1 MNTKVKTRTWIALL
15 NLLFLFTAIN
25 AQPVRQHLHEGW
37 NFRQARGTNW
47 YEATVPGT
55 VHTDLMDNK
64 LIDDPFYRLNERGV
78 QWVDKE
84 DWIANQK
91 NFNQSVA
98 DRIARQSSFPDTEE
112 VLVEWTDFTRDEDG
126 DVWAK
131 MKILKGDEAVVKS
144 RLEANM
150 VMGRFIYDVEKDMVH
165 VIGFDI

>member
-84 DWIANQK
+84 DWIYRTTFDVTPELLAKK
-91 NFNQSVA
+91 NIVLHFEGL
-98 DRIARQSSFPDTEE
+98 DT
-112 VLVEWTDFTRDEDG
+112 
-126 DVWAK
+126 
-131 MKILKGDEAVVKS
+131 
-144 RLEANM
+144 
-150 VMGRFIYDVEKDMVH
+150 
-165 VIGFDI
+165 

>member
-64 LIDDPFYRLNERGV
+64 LIDDPFTGSMSAVCSGWIKKTGFTGRRL
-78 QWVDKE
+78 
-84 DWIANQK
+84 
-91 NFNQSVA
+91 
-98 DRIARQSSFPDTEE
+98 
-112 VLVEWTDFTRDEDG
+112 
-126 DVWAK
+126 
-131 MKILKGDEAVVKS
+131 M
-144 RLEANM
+144 
-150 VMGRFIYDVEKDMVH
+150 
-165 VIGFDI
+165 

>member
-78 QWVDKE
+78 QYKWKII
-84 DWIANQK
+84 WIFFYRRRRVMTVQK
-91 NFNQSVA
+91 KNWWNRTLDLYGA
-98 DRIARQSSFPDTEE
+98 
-112 VLVEWTDFTRDEDG
+112 
-126 DVWAK
+126 
-131 MKILKGDEAVVKS
+131 
-144 RLEANM
+144 
-150 VMGRFIYDVEKDMVH
+150 
-165 VIGFDI
+165 